1 MPLRGSHQWT
11 RNLNGPQGPRL
22 VENAKVRHS
31 DTDDVGLRTEHVLRV
46 NRPHAVV
53 REVKG
58 ALRLALIDP
67 LEVADNARVVRA
79 RGCYREHSDESR
91 RVARQNVDD
100 DVEGTI

>member
-1 MPLRGSHQWT
+1 M
-11 RNLNGPQGPRL
+11 NGPRGPQL
-22 VENAKVRHS
+22 VENAKVRHG

-58 ALRLALIDP
+58 ALGLTLTDP

-79 RGCYREHSDESR
+79 RRCYREHSDESR
-91 RVARQNVDD
+91 RVAGQNVDD
-100 DVEGTI
+100 DIEGTI